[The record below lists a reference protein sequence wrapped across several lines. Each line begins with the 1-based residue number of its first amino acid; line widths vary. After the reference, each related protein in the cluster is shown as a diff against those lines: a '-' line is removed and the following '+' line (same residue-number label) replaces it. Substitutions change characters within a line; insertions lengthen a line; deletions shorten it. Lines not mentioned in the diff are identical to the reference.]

1 MKLKK
6 ILSFIITLSVLL
18 NFSSNAESDIYIAY
32 KIENEII
39 TNIDIKNE
47 SKYLIALNNQLK
59 NIDKNKILIIA
70 TESIVKEKIKE
81 IELLKYYNL
90 NQKNPYLKKIIKDF
104 YLKLNLNNET
114 EFENYLIK
122 YDLTIKDVL
131 KKIEIETV
139 WNQLILE
146 KYKNQI
152 KIDVEMLKK
161 KVAKKKISQ
170 KKISYLLSEIVFEKK
185 NDQPLNEVIEKI
197 NLSINEIGFENTANL
212 YSISDSA
219 KFGGKIGW
227 IEKENLMKKI
237 SDSVSKLKVGN
248 HTKPI
253 QVGSNFLVI
262 KLQDIKENLMKI
274 DEDKE
279 LKKFI
284 AYEQNR
290 QLDQFS
296 KVYFNK
302 VKLNTNISEL

>member
-161 KVAKKKISQ
+161 KVSKKKISQ
-170 KKISYLLSEIVFEKK
+170 RKISYLLSEIVFEKK
-185 NDQPLNEVIEKI
+185 DQPLNKIIKKI

-212 YSISDSA
+212 YSVSDSA
-219 KFGGKIGW
+219 KFGGKVGW
-227 IEKENLMKKI
+227 VEKENLMKKI
-237 SDSVSKLKVGN
+237 SKLIINLKVGD

-253 QVGSNFLVI
+253 QVGSNFLII
-262 KLQDIKENLMKI
+262 KLQDIKENLMEI
-274 DEDKE
+274 DADKE
-279 LKKFI
+279 LEKFI
-284 AYEQNR
+284 FYEQNR

-296 KVYFNK
+296 KIYFNK

>member
-1 MKLKK
+1 MKSKK
-6 ILSFIITLSVLL
+6 ILSFVVILL
-18 NFSSNAESDIYIAY
+18 ILQNFSSNAENDIFIAY

-47 SKYLIALNNQLK
+47 TKYLIALNNQLK

-81 IELLKYYNL
+81 IELLRYYKL

-161 KVAKKKISQ
+161 KLLKKK
-170 KKISYLLSEIVFEKK
+170 Y
-185 NDQPLNEVIEKI
+185 
-197 NLSINEIGFENTANL
+197 
-212 YSISDSA
+212 
-219 KFGGKIGW
+219 
-227 IEKENLMKKI
+227 
-237 SDSVSKLKVGN
+237 
-248 HTKPI
+248 
-253 QVGSNFLVI
+253 
-262 KLQDIKENLMKI
+262 
-274 DEDKE
+274 
-279 LKKFI
+279 LKKKYLI
-284 AYEQNR
+284 YCQ
-290 QLDQFS
+290 
-296 KVYFNK
+296 K
-302 VKLNTNISEL
+302 

>member
-6 ILSFIITLSVLL
+6 ILSFIITYLVLL

-32 KIENEII
+32 KVENEII

-81 IELLKYYNL
+81 IELLKYYEL

-146 KYKNQI
+146 KYENQI

-161 KVAKKKISQ
+161 KVSKKKISQ

-185 NDQPLNEVIEKI
+185 DQPLNEVIEKI

-212 YSISDSA
+212 YSVSDSA
-219 KFGGKIGW
+219 KFGGKVGW
-227 IEKENLMKKI
+227 VEKENLMKKI
-237 SDSVSKLKVGN
+237 SDSISKLKVGN

-262 KLQDIKENLMKI
+262 KLQDIKENLMEI
-274 DEDKE
+274 DADKE
-279 LKKFI
+279 LEKFI
-284 AYEQNR
+284 SYEQNR

-296 KVYFNK
+296 KIYFNK

>member
-6 ILSFIITLSVLL
+6 ILSFIITYLVLL

-32 KIENEII
+32 KVENEII

-81 IELLKYYNL
+81 IELLKYYEL

-146 KYKNQI
+146 KYENQI

-161 KVAKKKISQ
+161 KVSKKKISQ

-185 NDQPLNEVIEKI
+185 DQPLNEVIEKI

-212 YSISDSA
+212 YSVSDSA
-219 KFGGKIGW
+219 KFGGKVGW
-227 IEKENLMKKI
+227 VEKENLMKKI
-237 SDSVSKLKVGN
+237 SRPIIKLKVGN

-253 QVGSNFLVI
+253 QVGSNFLII
-262 KLQDIKENLMKI
+262 KLQDIKENLMEI
-274 DEDKE
+274 DADKE
-279 LKKFI
+279 LEKFI
-284 AYEQNR
+284 SYEQNR

-296 KVYFNK
+296 KIYFNK

>member
-6 ILSFIITLSVLL
+6 ILSFIITYLVLL

-32 KIENEII
+32 KVENEII

-81 IELLKYYNL
+81 IELLKYYKL

-146 KYKNQI
+146 KYSNQI

-161 KVAKKKISQ
+161 KVSKKKISQ

-185 NDQPLNEVIEKI
+185 DQPLNEVIEKI

-212 YSISDSA
+212 YSVSDSA
-219 KFGGKIGW
+219 KFGGKVGW
-227 IEKENLMKKI
+227 VEKENLMKKI
-237 SDSVSKLKVGN
+237 SDSISKLKVGN

-253 QVGSNFLVI
+253 QVGSNFLII
-262 KLQDIKENLMKI
+262 KLQDIKENLMEI
-274 DEDKE
+274 DADKE
-279 LKKFI
+279 LEKFI
-284 AYEQNR
+284 SYEQNR

-296 KVYFNK
+296 KIYFNK

>member
-6 ILSFIITLSVLL
+6 ILSFIVTLIVLL
-18 NFSSNAESDIYIAY
+18 NFSSNAKSDIYIAY

-81 IELLKYYNL
+81 IELLRYYKL

-212 YSISDSA
+212 YSVSDSA

-227 IEKENLMKKI
+227 VEKENLIKRI
-237 SDSVSKLKVGN
+237 SRLIIKLKVGD
-248 HTKPI
+248 HTKPV
-253 QVGSNFLVI
+253 QVGSNFLII
-262 KLQDIKENLMKI
+262 KLQDIKENLVKI
-274 DEDKE
+274 DADKE
-279 LKKFI
+279 LEKFI
-284 AYEQNR
+284 SYEQNR

-296 KVYFNK
+296 KIYFNK

>member
-6 ILSFIITLSVLL
+6 ILSFIVTLIVLL
-18 NFSSNAESDIYIAY
+18 NFSSNAKSDIYIAY

-81 IELLKYYNL
+81 IELLRYYKL

-161 KVAKKKISQ
+161 KS
-170 KKISYLLSEIVFEKK
+170 F
-185 NDQPLNEVIEKI
+185 
-197 NLSINEIGFENTANL
+197 
-212 YSISDSA
+212 
-219 KFGGKIGW
+219 
-227 IEKENLMKKI
+227 
-237 SDSVSKLKVGN
+237 
-248 HTKPI
+248 
-253 QVGSNFLVI
+253 
-262 KLQDIKENLMKI
+262 
-274 DEDKE
+274 
-279 LKKFI
+279 
-284 AYEQNR
+284 
-290 QLDQFS
+290 
-296 KVYFNK
+296 
-302 VKLNTNISEL
+302 

>member
-1 MKLKK
+1 MQ
-6 ILSFIITLSVLL
+6 
-18 NFSSNAESDIYIAY
+18 NFSSNAENDIFIAY

-47 SKYLIALNNQLK
+47 TKYLIALNNQLK

-81 IELLKYYNL
+81 IELLRYYKL
-90 NQKNPYLKKIIKDF
+90 NQKNKYLKKIIKDF

-161 KVAKKKISQ
+161 KFRKKK
-170 KKISYLLSEIVFEKK
+170 Y
-185 NDQPLNEVIEKI
+185 
-197 NLSINEIGFENTANL
+197 
-212 YSISDSA
+212 
-219 KFGGKIGW
+219 
-227 IEKENLMKKI
+227 
-237 SDSVSKLKVGN
+237 
-248 HTKPI
+248 
-253 QVGSNFLVI
+253 
-262 KLQDIKENLMKI
+262 
-274 DEDKE
+274 
-279 LKKFI
+279 LKKKYLI
-284 AYEQNR
+284 YCQ
-290 QLDQFS
+290 
-296 KVYFNK
+296 K
-302 VKLNTNISEL
+302 

>member
-6 ILSFIITLSVLL
+6 ILSFVVILL
-18 NFSSNAESDIYIAY
+18 ILQNFSSNAENDIFIAY

-81 IELLKYYNL
+81 IELLKYYKL

-114 EFENYLIK
+114 EFENYLTK

-131 KKIEIETV
+131 RKIEIETV

-146 KYKNQI
+146 KYENQI
-152 KIDVEMLKK
+152 NIDVEKLKK
-161 KVAKKKISQ
+161 KVSKKKISQ
-170 KKISYLLSEIVFEKK
+170 KKISFLLSEIVFEKK
-185 NDQPLNEVIEKI
+185 NNQSINEIVKKI
-197 NLSINEIGFENTANL
+197 DLSINEIGFENTATL

-237 SDSVSKLKVGN
+237 SDSISKLKVGN